1 MKTFKTL
8 SRVEDANLNGLKLSL
23 NEQLDLQESIG
34 ADLNLLKDKRTK
46 INEEYAD
53 NLGKGAV
60 LSLDSQLYFDSISHE
75 ISESIKDFE
84 AKIISIKTKIVNIEK
99 QVKASFIQKKS
110 ADNIIEKII
119 AEESIVEKNKS
130 YDELDEYVIQAC
142 GVADG
147 A

>member
-8 SRVEDANLNGLKLSL
+8 SRVEDANLNGLRLSL

-75 ISESIKDFE
+75 ISESIKAFE
-84 AKIISIKTKIVNIEK
+84 E
-99 QVKASFIQKKS
+99 
-110 ADNIIEKII
+110 DR
-119 AEESIVEKNKS
+119 
-130 YDELDEYVIQAC
+130 
-142 GVADG
+142 
-147 A
+147 